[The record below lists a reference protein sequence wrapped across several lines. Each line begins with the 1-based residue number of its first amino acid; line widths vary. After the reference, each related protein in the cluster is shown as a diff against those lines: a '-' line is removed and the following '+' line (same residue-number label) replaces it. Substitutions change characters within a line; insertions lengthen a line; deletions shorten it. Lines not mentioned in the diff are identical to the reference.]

1 MRSPLLAT
9 AATAVAISLA
19 GPAATAHAADQGFYV
34 GVGTG
39 QAVTTDPVTAAGGTL
54 FDEKSTPWR
63 GFVGYRLGLIPI
75 LDFAVEG
82 GYRSFGTA
90 SATVGGVASEYK
102 TSGFDGAL
110 LAIFPLLGFD
120 LFGKAGVLRYDLD
133 RQWGASTASFS
144 GTAPMFGVGAGF
156 RVWRLGVR
164 VEYEHFDVDQLKGL
178 DAAMVSAVFRF

>member
-1 MRSPLLAT
+1 MPKIHRAALAAGFAITT
-9 AATAVAISLA
+9 AATTAAV
-19 GPAATAHAADQGFYV
+19 HAADQGFYV
-34 GVGTG
+34 GLGTG
-39 QAVTTDPVTAAGGTL
+39 QMVTADYVTPGASAL

-75 LDFAVEG
+75 LDFALEG

-90 SATVGGVASEYK
+90 KATVGGVASEYK

-133 RQWGASTASFS
+133 RNWGGNTSSFN
-144 GTAPMFGVGAGF
+144 GTAPMYGVGAGF
-156 RVWRLGVR
+156 RVWRVGVR
-164 VEYEHFDVDQLKGL
+164 VEYERFEVDQLKGL
-178 DAAMVSAVFRF
+178 DGAMVSATFRF